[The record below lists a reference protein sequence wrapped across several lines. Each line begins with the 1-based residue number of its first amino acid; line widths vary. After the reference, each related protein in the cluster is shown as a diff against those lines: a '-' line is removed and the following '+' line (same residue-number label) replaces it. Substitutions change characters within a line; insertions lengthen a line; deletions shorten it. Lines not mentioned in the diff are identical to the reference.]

1 MEGRWKEA
9 ASFVLPLWKLAQGES
24 QDFPRPAA
32 TVAVAR
38 TTWDRHVTLFYNCL
52 CYANG
57 YTWEDGLVCGHIMTL
72 KLRMKARPRTLAHN
86 TFLPS
91 VLFQFFN
98 SYKTSQPFNQIIF

>member
-1 MEGRWKEA
+1 MEGRRKEA
-9 ASFVLPLWKLAQGES
+9 ASFVLPPWKLAQGES

-72 KLRMKARPRTLAHN
+72 KLCMKARLRTLAHH

-91 VLFQFFN
+91 VLFKFYK
-98 SYKTSQPFNQIIF
+98 SYKTSQPSNQILF